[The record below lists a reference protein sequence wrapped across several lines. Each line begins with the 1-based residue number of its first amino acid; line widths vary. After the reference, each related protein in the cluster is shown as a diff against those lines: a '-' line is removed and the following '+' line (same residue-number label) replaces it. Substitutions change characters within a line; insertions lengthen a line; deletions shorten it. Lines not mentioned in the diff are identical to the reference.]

1 VLRPGKFFQL
11 AKAAFDEVTLCVE
24 MFVEGGVSASGKVVG
39 NNGLGGS
46 CSWKV
51 IRQAVVDKGAA
62 SDHTR

>member
-1 VLRPGKFFQL
+1 
-11 AKAAFDEVTLCVE
+11 

-51 IRQAVVDKGAA
+51 IRQAVADKGAA
-62 SDHTR
+62 SDHAR